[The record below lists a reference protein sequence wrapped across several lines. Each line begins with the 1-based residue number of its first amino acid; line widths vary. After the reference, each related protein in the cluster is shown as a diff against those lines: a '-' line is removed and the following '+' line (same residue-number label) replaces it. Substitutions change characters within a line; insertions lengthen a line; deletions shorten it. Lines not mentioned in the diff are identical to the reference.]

1 MIKAA
6 EFSGLFSILTVKVIL
21 LIVRKYYKSIGN
33 SMNIEFYFAFVI
45 TVFIA
50 SGIPGP
56 SMLLGLT
63 HGMRYG
69 FKNTLYTAT
78 GNMVA
83 SSIQAIISIAGL
95 GILIATSGTL
105 FMIIK
110 YIGAAYLIYL
120 GIILW
125 RSHGW
130 DIPAKNDVSKKETAP
145 KRNLFYQGFMVA
157 AANPKA
163 IVFFTALFPQFL
175 NPKANSILFYIFMVT
190 VVAVAAFTCL
200 MVYAAGGHK
209 IGQYFKRPNIGKL
222 INKITG
228 GFFIGGGTIIV
239 LSED

>member
-1 MIKAA
+1 
-6 EFSGLFSILTVKVIL
+6 
-21 LIVRKYYKSIGN
+21 
-33 SMNIEFYFAFVI
+33 MNIEFYIAFVV
-45 TVFIA
+45 TVFVA

-69 FKNTLYTAT
+69 FKNTMYTAT

-120 GIILW
+120 GIMLW
-125 RSHGW
+125 RSPGW
-130 DIPAKNDVSKKETAP
+130 DVSSDNAAREQATAP
-145 KRNLFYQGFMVA
+145 KKNLFYQGFMVA
-157 AANPKA
+157 AGNPKA

-175 NPKANSILFYIFMVT
+175 DPKATSVPFYIFMVT

-209 IGQYFKRPNIGKL
+209 IGQFFKRPKYWQ
-222 INKITG
+222 T
-228 GFFIGGGTIIV
+228 
-239 LSED
+239 DQ